1 MVRKIAVESLD
12 SAVGVPEVARMLG
25 DKRLFDDM
33 ARVASGAAEALG
45 GVRSRM
51 EGELRDQ
58 VERFLLRM
66 KLVTREEFDVVAA
79 LAEKAREEQEQL
91 AERLAALEAR
101 LAGRKPSAAPPKA
114 GAAKPKAAAAKPKP
128 ARRRRGGA

>member
-1 MVRKIAVESLD
+1 
-12 SAVGVPEVARMLG
+12 MLG

-51 EGELRDQ
+51 EGELRDH

-66 KLVTREEFDVVAA
+66 KLVTREEFDVVSA
-79 LAEKAREEQEQL
+79 LAQKAREEQERL
-91 AERLAALEAR
+91 ALRVAALEAA
-101 LAGRKPSAAPPKA
+101 LAGAKTPAPRRKAAPS
-114 GAAKPKAAAAKPKP
+114 GTKPKP
-128 ARRRRGGA
+128 AQRRRGEA